1 METYSPESRTIQVKS
16 FEDDSY
22 PFEAG
27 TWSKFENVQF
37 PNIKKVSME
46 KIVQQGESTQ
56 INIETEGVTSLL
68 YFILDNEGSIQ
79 ISEELEVS
87 ENQIVIK
94 LASDNA
100 EKLKIGTNQIK
111 IFGVSDSVL
120 KPDIYETNFLITKEI
135 SEIPKTDIEMQNTN
149 AEVNYDIVLIGII
162 LISIIIGIAIV
173 VKKKN

>member
-1 METYSPESRTIQVKS
+1 
-16 FEDDSY
+16 
-22 PFEAG
+22 
-27 TWSKFENVQF
+27 
-37 PNIKKVSME
+37 ME
-46 KIVQQGESTQ
+46 KIVQQGESNQ

-79 ISEELEVS
+79 ISDELEIS
-87 ENQIVIK
+87 ENQAVIR
-94 LASDNA
+94 LASNNA

-120 KPDIYETNFLITKEI
+120 KPDIYETNFLVTKEI
-135 SEIPKTDIEMQNTN
+135 SEIPETNIEMQNTN
-149 AEVNYDIVLIGII
+149 AEVDYDIALIGII

>member
-1 METYSPESRTIQVKS
+1 
-16 FEDDSY
+16 
-22 PFEAG
+22 
-27 TWSKFENVQF
+27 
-37 PNIKKVSME
+37 ME
-46 KIVQQGESTQ
+46 KIVQQGESNQ

-79 ISEELEVS
+79 ISEELEIL
-87 ENQIVIK
+87 ENQAVIK
-94 LASDNA
+94 LASGNA

-120 KPDIYETNFLITKEI
+120 KPDIYETNFLVTKEI
-135 SEIPKTDIEMQNTN
+135 TEIPKTDIEMQNTN
-149 AEVNYDIVLIGII
+149 VEVNYDIALIGII